1 MRLQKLLSDCKID
14 YKWTLAAIL
23 VISCIVLLFYY
34 KTTIIKTSKNWFATL
49 GFTEPMTLTQNQHVE
64 PSAIDG
70 STLVYRGYC
79 AETDPYDLPQVH
91 SNFITP
97 NQAQYI
103 LDLAK
108 NDFAESK
115 IMSGSDTNIR
125 KSQTAWL
132 DKHDPVIGSIIERVC
147 QMTGIPF
154 ENAEKMQVVKYQ
166 PNGYYNEHHDSCC
179 ENNPECIEFERIGG
193 QRIVTMIMYLT
204 DQYEGGATRFVKLER
219 DYKLPKYSGLLFYPL
234 QRDGEHGKKKGHPL
248 ALHAGMPVISGEK
261 YIANVWLREHKYDA

>member
-1 MRLQKLLSDCKID
+1 MRLQKLFTDDKTI
-14 YKWTLAAIL
+14 LAIIL

-34 KTTIIKTSKNWFATL
+34 KSTIIKNAKGLFAKM
-49 GFTEPMTLTQNQHVE
+49 GFTEPMAVD
-64 PSAIDG
+64 PAAIDG
-70 STLVYRGYC
+70 STAVCRGYC
-79 AETDPYDLPQVH
+79 EETDPYDLPQIYP
-91 SNFITP
+91 NFITP
-97 NQAQYI
+97 NQSQYI

-108 NDFAESK
+108 NDFMESQ
-115 IMSGSDTNIR
+115 IMSGKDTNIR

-132 DKHDPVIGSIIERVC
+132 DKNDPLIGSIIRRVC
-147 QMTGIPF
+147 QMTGVPF
-154 ENAEKMQVVKYQ
+154 EHAEKMQVVKYQ

-193 QRIVTMIMYLT
+193 QRVVTMIMYLT

-248 ALHAGMPVISGEK
+248 ALHAGMPVLSGEK
-261 YIANVWLREHKYDA
+261 YIANVWLREHNYDA